1 MLASQVS
8 SKSQEKQLRI
18 AAKVGGPQL
27 ESCFFIFFLFV
38 DGKVVFDFL
47 SFKVGRL
54 LAREGGN
61 CEEVVSS
68 PENFFTSCTCL
79 S

>member
-1 MLASQVS
+1 MLASQFS

-27 ESCFFIFFLFV
+27 EGCFLFYFLFV

-68 PENFFTSCTCL
+68 PEKMIL
-79 S
+79 YLVHL